1 MADPNER
8 EQLGAGD
15 AAPDAQP
22 AQPEEGAPP
31 PPQPGEEG
39 EGEAAQQLAPGGLR
53 ICLLNMEANP
63 ESTVW
68 GTYPGE
74 LAMGLARR
82 GHQVTMLTAGDHPGG
97 DLQGA
102 GVEVVPLPMGELAA
116 PRGEPVRFRLRF
128 LGNKMARRTWWRA
141 SRGLGIRAET
151 FGSLALEWLRPRR
164 EDFDLV
170 HDNQTLDAALVQM
183 ARFLPVLATLHY
195 PVERDMQAEMQAHEP
210 EAEAWQLWYSLWVKA
225 QKAVVPKLSG
235 ILCPSVAARS
245 LVMEQLEAAEEQMLL
260 CPAGVDRLYYQNIV
274 QVQREPMRLISV
286 LGSGPGTR
294 LAIADLLGAMEL
306 LGRQVPEARLTLV
319 IPEEQGAWTRSQIKD
334 LNLGGWVECLDQVAG
349 TRLAELYSAAA
360 VAVVPE
366 SQDTAG
372 IRVME
377 ALSMNLP
384 LVVSGPAATE
394 IASDAGLSVP
404 PRDPRA
410 LAEGMA
416 RLLQDEGLRL
426 RLRLNT
432 NPLADAYGDWDE
444 VALRHEEIYRALLQ

>member
-1 MADPNER
+1 MADADER
-8 EQLGAGD
+8 EQLDRGAED
-15 AAPDAQP
+15 AAQDPPP
-22 AQPEEGAPP
+22 AQPGEEGAPP
-31 PPQPGEEG
+31 PQEG
-39 EGEAAQQLAPGGLR
+39 ESEDEQRPVAPGAMR

-225 QKAVVPKLSG
+225 QKAVVPKLPG
-235 ILCPSVAARS
+235 ILCPSDAARS
-245 LVMEQLEAAEEQMLL
+245 MVMEQLEAAAEQVLL

-306 LGRQVPEARLTLV
+306 LGRQVPQARLTLV
-319 IPEEQGAWTRSQIKD
+319 IPEEQGAWTRSQVKD
-334 LNLGGWVECLDQVAG
+334 LNLGSWVECLDQVVG
-349 TRLAELYSAAA
+349 GRLAELYSAAA

-404 PRDPRA
+404 PRDVRA

-432 NPLADAYGDWDE
+432 TPLADAYGDWDE